1 MKLEAMKRQ
10 GIRTDLTLS
19 QNETK
24 LKSDEVL
31 SKQVGESRVQVQ
43 RFVRLTE
50 LIPELLD
57 LVDKAH
63 KESRVAEKD

>member
-1 MKLEAMKRQ
+1 MKVEAMKRQ

-43 RFVRLTE
+43 RCVRLTE